1 MKPLA
6 AEREVKERV
15 RHILDAPHLNISR
28 DEIREMA
35 EKVITS
41 LRGDMSIAH
50 IQLYEELSGLAKF
63 IETAR
68 QEISLIQPTDIGNTH
83 IPNATDELGAI
94 VGATEEATGIILDSC
109 EKIEKLMPTM
119 DEKTAESVLTSVTKI
134 YEACN
139 FQDLTGQRIS
149 KVVHTLDIIDKRVG
163 DLLAAFSDKD
173 FKFVLADTKTKKEN
187 AAGKS
192 PAQMSESDLLHGPQL
207 PDEAKRQAE
216 IDAIL
221 ASFN

>member
-6 AEREVKERV
+6 AEREVKEKV
-15 RHILDAPHLNISR
+15 RHILDAPSLNVSR

-35 EKVITS
+35 ENVIAS
-41 LRGDMSIAH
+41 LRGDVSVAH
-50 IQLYEELSGLAKF
+50 IQLYEELSSLAKF
-63 IETAR
+63 IENAR
-68 QEISLIQPTDIGNTH
+68 HEITSIQPTDIANTH
-83 IPNATDELGAI
+83 IPSATVELGAI

-119 DEKTAESVLTSVTKI
+119 TPDAAENVLASVTKI

-173 FKFVLADTKTKKEN
+173 FKFVLADTKSKAEN
-187 AAGKS
+187 AQGTS
-192 PAQMSESDLLHGPQL
+192 PAKMSESDLLHGPQL